1 MVCMVLRECVKD
13 RIGNSCCVNHAC
25 AKKSIKEVLEIFY
38 FN

>member
-25 AKKSIKEVLEIFY
+25 AMKAERGFIKKII
-38 FN
+38 